1 LLHTVERIGSF
12 AGLASFLGLGIFAL
26 LLFAHGRDI
35 RRLRDWAGSAP
46 EREAERMEQTQ
57 NIAAQRAE
65 ELRELEEARTAEHEA
80 VEDREVRR
88 QRREEGLPEQTR
100 GERFRERFS
109 GFGESLSRPA
119 LLVML
124 FVVLVLIGGGV
135 AYAVLNTGGGSNDN
149 GKSQAKNGKGGG
161 KGGKEGKSQNAA
173 AKGNVKPEEIEV
185 AVLNGTEAP
194 GLAASWG
201 DKAEA
206 KGFEVGAIT
215 NTTSTFENSVVMFKE
230 GAAPEAKEVA
240 KGLQIHKVQLMT
252 AEVSGVSNGAK
263 VSVVVGEDNVPAE
276 G

>member
-80 VEDREVRR
+80 VEQREIRR
-88 QRREEGLPEQTR
+88 QRREEGLPELTR
-100 GERFRERFS
+100 GERLRERFS
-109 GFGESLSRPA
+109 GFGETLSRPA
-119 LLVML
+119 LLVVM
-124 FVVLVLIGGGV
+124 FVVFLLVAGGI
-135 AYAVLNTGGGSNDN
+135 AYAVLNNGS
-149 GKSQAKNGKGGG
+149 GS
-161 KGGKEGKSQNAA
+161 EE
-173 AKGNVKPEEIEV
+173 AKGEGHHNKAKKGTPAKLKPEEIEV
-185 AVLNGTEAP
+185 AVLNGTEAT
-194 GLAASWG
+194 GLAATWG
-201 DKAEA
+201 DKAES

-215 NTTSTFENSVVMFKE
+215 NTTSTFENSVVMFE
-230 GAAPEAKEVA
+230 TGASAEAKEVA
-240 KGLQIHKVQLMT
+240 KDLQIHKVQPMT

-263 VSVVVGEDNVPAE
+263 VSVVVGEDNAPAE

>member
-65 ELRELEEARTAEHEA
+65 ELRELEESRTAEHDA
-80 VEDREVRR
+80 VEHREVRR
-88 QRREEGLPEQTR
+88 QRREEGLPELTR
-100 GERFRERFS
+100 GERLRERFS
-109 GFGESLSRPA
+109 GFGETLSRPA
-119 LLVML
+119 LLIML

-135 AYAVLNTGGGSNDN
+135 AYAVLNTGNDSS
-149 GKSQAKNGKGGG
+149 GDKSAKGGG
-161 KGGKEGKSQNAA
+161 NNGGKEKQAATGKTL
-173 AKGNVKPEEIEV
+173 KPDEIEV
-185 AVLNGTEAP
+185 AVLNGTEAT
-194 GLAASWG
+194 GLAATWG

-215 NTTSTFENSVVMFKE
+215 NTTSTFENSVVMFE
-230 GAAPEAKEVA
+230 SGAAPEAKTVA
-240 KGLQIHKVQLMT
+240 NKLQIHKVQPMT

-263 VSVVVGEDNVPAE
+263 VSVVVGEDNAPAE

>member
-1 LLHTVERIGSF
+1 MLHTVERIGSF
-12 AGLASFLGLGIFAL
+12 AGLASFLGLAVFAL

-80 VEDREVRR
+80 VEQREVRR

-109 GFGESLSRPA
+109 GFGETLSRPA
-119 LLVML
+119 LLIML
-124 FVVLVLIGGGV
+124 FVVLLLIGGGV
-135 AYAVLNTGGGSNDN
+135 AYAVLNTGGNDSNAKSAKAS
-149 GKSQAKNGKGGG
+149 GKKGGG
-161 KGGKEGKSQNAA
+161 GEGKGKETA
-173 AKGNVKPEEIEV
+173 AKNVKPEEIEV
-185 AVLNGTEAP
+185 AVLNGTEAT
-194 GLAASWG
+194 GLAATWG

-215 NTTSTFENSVVMFKE
+215 NTTSTFENSVVMFAE
-230 GAAPEAKEVA
+230 GAAPEAKTVA
-240 KGLQIHKVQLMT
+240 KQLQIHKVQPMT

>member
-1 LLHTVERIGSF
+1 MLHTVERIGSF

-65 ELRELEEARTAEHEA
+65 ELRELEDSRTAEHDAIEQ
-80 VEDREVRR
+80 REVRR
-88 QRREEGLPEQTR
+88 QRREEGLPELTR
-100 GERFRERFS
+100 GERVRERFS
-109 GFGESLSRPA
+109 GFGETLSRPA
-119 LLVML
+119 LLIML
-124 FVVLVLIGGGV
+124 FVVLLLVGGGV
-135 AYAVLNTGGGSNDN
+135 AYAVLNTGNDSSSGGNT
-149 GKSQAKNGKGGG
+149 AKAEGGKGGG
-161 KGGKEGKSQNAA
+161 KEKQTATNSNL
-173 AKGNVKPEEIEV
+173 KPDEIEV
-185 AVLNGTEAP
+185 AVLNGTEAT
-194 GLAASWG
+194 GLAATWG
-201 DKAEA
+201 NKAEA

-215 NTTSTFENSVVMFKE
+215 NTTSTFENSVVMFE
-230 GAAPEAKEVA
+230 NGAAPEAKTVA
-240 KGLQIHKVQLMT
+240 KQLQIHKVQPMT

>member
-46 EREAERMEQTQ
+46 EREADRMEQTQ

-65 ELRELEEARTAEHEA
+65 ELRELEESRTAEHDAIEQ
-80 VEDREVRR
+80 REVRR
-88 QRREEGLPEQTR
+88 QRREEGLPELTR

-119 LLVML
+119 LLIML

-135 AYAVLNTGGGSNDN
+135 AYAVLNTGSDSGGGS
-149 GKSQAKNGKGGG
+149 KSAKGGEGKGGG
-161 KGGKEGKSQNAA
+161 KEQQAA
-173 AKGNVKPEEIEV
+173 AGKTLKPDEIEV
-185 AVLNGTEAP
+185 AVLNGTEAA
-194 GLAASWG
+194 GLAATWG

-215 NTTSTFENSVVMFKE
+215 NTTSTFENSVVMFE
-230 GAAPEAKEVA
+230 NGAAPEAKTVA
-240 KGLQIHKVQLMT
+240 KQLQIPKVQPMT

-263 VSVVVGEDNVPAE
+263 VAVVVGEDNVPAE

>member
-1 LLHTVERIGSF
+1 LLHTIERIGSF

-65 ELRELEEARTAEHEA
+65 ELRELEESRTAEHEA
-80 VEDREVRR
+80 IEQREVRR
-88 QRREEGLPEQTR
+88 QRREEGLPELTR
-100 GERFRERFS
+100 GERLRERFS
-109 GFGESLSRPA
+109 GFGETLSRPA
-119 LLVML
+119 LLIML

-135 AYAVLNTGGGSNDN
+135 AYAVLNTGGGSDSTTKD
-149 GKSQAKNGKGGG
+149 GGGKGGG
-161 KGGKEGKSQNAA
+161 KEKQAA
-173 AKGNVKPEEIEV
+173 ATKTVKPDEIEV
-185 AVLNGTEAP
+185 AVLNGTEAT
-194 GLAASWG
+194 GLAATWG

-206 KGFEVGAIT
+206 EGFEVGAIT

-230 GAAPEAKEVA
+230 GAKPEAKTVA
-240 KGLQIHKVQLMT
+240 KQLQIHKVQPMT

>member
-46 EREAERMEQTQ
+46 EREADRMEQTQ

-65 ELRELEEARTAEHEA
+65 ELRELEESRTAENDA
-80 VEDREVRR
+80 VEQRETRR
-88 QRREEGLPEQTR
+88 QRREEGLPELTR

-109 GFGESLSRPA
+109 GFGETLSRPA
-119 LLVML
+119 LLIVL
-124 FVVLVLIGGGV
+124 FVVFVLVVGGV
-135 AYAVLNTGGGSNDN
+135 AYAVLNNGSSSGNHH
-149 GKSQAKNGKGGG
+149 AKGGG
-161 KGGKEGKSQNAA
+161 KGGKSKQASA
-173 AKGNVKPEEIEV
+173 AKNVKPEEIEV
-185 AVLNGTEAP
+185 AVLNGTEAT
-194 GLAASWG
+194 GLAATWG

-215 NTTSTFENSVVMFKE
+215 NTTSTFENSVVMFQT
-230 GAAPEAKEVA
+230 GAAPEAKQVA
-240 KGLQIHKVQLMT
+240 KQLKIHKVQPMT

-263 VSVVVGEDNVPAE
+263 VSVVVGEDNVPPE
-276 G
+276 T